1 MRAAQRAKRDAFLD
15 KIGTRP
21 VVMGILNVTPDS
33 FSDGGRFIAADA
45 ALSHAT
51 QMWEEGADI
60 VDIGGESTRPGAL
73 PVTEAEEFARIQFIL
88 AELGNREIPISID
101 TYKANIAV
109 RALDLGAVVVNDVWG
124 LQKDP
129 AMADAVA
136 AAGAAVVIMHN
147 RAEKDSTIDIIADI
161 RRFFTHSLTLADKAG
176 IPRTRIVLDPGIAFG
191 KTARQNVEVIVRLR
205 ELMDFDC
212 PILIGVSRKAFLGSL
227 TEGAI
232 ESTPIGTIAAS
243 LAACAAGASLFRVHD
258 VAEHVAALKVFHAVW
273 GARGNLRR

>member
-15 KIGTRP
+15 KIGIRP

-33 FSDGGRFIAADA
+33 FSDGRRFIAADA

-88 AELGNREIPISID
+88 AELGSREIPISID

-227 TEGAI
+227 IEGAI

>member
-73 PVTEAEEFARIQFIL
+73 PVTEAEELARIQFIL

-129 AMADAVA
+129 AMADTVA

-176 IPRTRIVLDPGIAFG
+176 IPRTRIILDPGIAFG
-191 KTARQNVEVIVRLR
+191 KTARQNVDVIVRLR
-205 ELMDFDC
+205 ELVDFDC

-227 TEGAI
+227 IEGAI

-273 GARGNLRR
+273 GARGTLRR

>member
-15 KIGTRP
+15 KIGIRP

-45 ALSHAT
+45 AVSHAT

-227 TEGAI
+227 VEGAI

>member
-15 KIGTRP
+15 KIGIRP

-33 FSDGGRFIAADA
+33 FSDGRRFIAADA

-73 PVTEAEEFARIQFIL
+73 PVTEAEELARIQFIL
-88 AELGNREIPISID
+88 AELGSREIPISID

-227 TEGAI
+227 IEGAI
-232 ESTPIGTIAAS
+232 ESTPFGTIAAS

>member
-33 FSDGGRFIAADA
+33 FSDGRRFIAADA

-51 QMWEEGADI
+51 QMWEQGADI

-73 PVTEAEEFARIQFIL
+73 PITEAEEFARIQFIL

-176 IPRTRIVLDPGIAFG
+176 IPRTRIILDPGIAFG
-191 KTARQNVEVIVRLR
+191 KTARQNVDVIVRLR

-227 TEGAI
+227 IEGAI
-232 ESTPIGTIAAS
+232 EGTPIGTIAAS

-273 GARGNLRR
+273 GARGDRRR

>member
-227 TEGAI
+227 IEGAI
-232 ESTPIGTIAAS
+232 ESTPFGTIAAS

-258 VAEHVAALKVFHAVW
+258 VAEHVAALKVFRAVW

>member
-15 KIGTRP
+15 KIGIRP

-33 FSDGGRFIAADA
+33 FSDGRRFIAADA

-88 AELGNREIPISID
+88 AELGSREIPISID

-129 AMADAVA
+129 AMADTVA

-227 TEGAI
+227 IEGAI
-232 ESTPIGTIAAS
+232 ESTPFGTIAAS

-273 GARGNLRR
+273 GARGTLRR